1 MVLLVFQ
8 RRKQP
13 GLRATDQ
20 RKGKTDLNNAKQ
32 NGTYISVFASSTID
46 ALLMYFLSSPTTD
59 ANRRESGSRG
69 RWVLGTRRGGALGGG
84 RRWRRGGEV
93 GAEVTGG
100 EETRRGASSMDAEA
114 QARRPP
120 PPLEAPSGGG
130 QMRI

>member
-1 MVLLVFQ
+1 MRCKRIFGHLQQLPRALGAWDAARRRPWRRGGAVGVEVLLV
-8 RRKQP
+8 R
-13 GLRATDQ
+13 
-20 RKGKTDLNNAKQ
+20 
-32 NGTYISVFASSTID
+32 
-46 ALLMYFLSSPTTD
+46 
-59 ANRRESGSRG
+59 
-69 RWVLGTRRGGALGGG
+69 GALGGG

>member
-1 MVLLVFQ
+1 MLQ
-8 RRKQP
+8 KRQIHE
-13 GLRATDQ
+13 TDF
-20 RKGKTDLNNAKQ
+20 NNAKQ
-32 NGTYISVFASSTID
+32 NGTCIPVFASSTVD
-46 ALLMYFLSSPTTD
+46 VLLTHFLSSPTTD

-69 RWVLGTRRGGALGGG
+69 RWVLGT
-84 RRWRRGGEV
+84 RRGGEV